1 MRNEDGTFRH
11 GNPGKPKG
19 VNNRITQEARSLFLK
34 TIEDQMPH
42 IAPAFEAVRMENPA
56 EYLKILEKY
65 AQYFI
70 PKKVD
75 ITSKDNQLNASLAQ
89 ITDDQLRQS
98 IEQLDTGTVVD
109 DTEAGAGEA

>member
-19 VNNRITQEARSLFLK
+19 VNNRITQEARSLFLQ

-70 PKKVD
+70 AKKVD
-75 ITSKDNQLNASLAQ
+75 ITSKDNQLNASLTN
-89 ITDDQLRQS
+89 ITDDQLAQS
-98 IEQLDTGTVVD
+98 IARLEQGTD
-109 DTEAGAGEA
+109 ATSPEAGAGEA